1 MTLDETDR
9 LIIQE
14 LQQDARISNQD
25 LADRVGL
32 SPSPCLRRVRRL
44 EEEGIIVGYTAVVD
58 QASVGLPITA
68 FVRIKLDQHSDE
80 VLAAVEEHI
89 KALPDIVEA
98 YLLAG
103 DQDYLLKVVTPSFGE
118 YEAFLRK
125 HLRRI
130 PALSSLQS
138 TFAYGAAKPRSP
150 LPMV

>member
-25 LADRVGL
+25 LADRVNL

-44 EEEGIIVGYTAVVD
+44 EEAGIIVGYTAIVD

-68 FVRIKLDQHSDE
+68 FVRIKLDRHSDE

-103 DQDYLLKVVTPSFGE
+103 DQDYLLKVVTPSFGA
-118 YEAFLRK
+118 YEAFLRTQ
-125 HLRRI
+125 LRRI

-150 LPMV
+150 LPVV